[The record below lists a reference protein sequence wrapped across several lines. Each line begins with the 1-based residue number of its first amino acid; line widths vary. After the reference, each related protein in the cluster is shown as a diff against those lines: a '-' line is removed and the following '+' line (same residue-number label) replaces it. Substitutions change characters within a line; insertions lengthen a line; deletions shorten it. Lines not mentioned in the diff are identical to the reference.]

1 MSADTRP
8 ISPSRFAAAL
18 EDLSVS
24 MLHLK
29 VLEIR
34 NSIAHLQYSNDQL
47 QPFAQGTAIALGQA
61 KAKANLEPDQ
71 DCVDAIRENEM
82 VIERMAERIAMVRA
96 EIEARGMSWSEFR
109 STEEVETEAK
119 SKKAMIQSENQ
130 NQQHGSDG
138 QRSEETQRVHCA
150 WSDGTFQT
158 GTIRNG
164 ELLMNSISR
173 VSQTQRSTGTSGGG
187 LNDEELRRA
196 TEERMRDLSTG
207 EEGGLHL

>member
-8 ISPSRFAAAL
+8 ISASRFAAAL
-18 EDLSVS
+18 KDLSVS

-47 QPFAQGTAIALGQA
+47 QPFAQGTAIALGQV
-61 KAKANLEPDQ
+61 KANANPEPDQ

-82 VIERMAERIAMVRA
+82 VVERMAERIAMIRA
-96 EIEARGMSWSEFR
+96 EIEARGISWSEFR

-119 SKKAMIQSENQ
+119 SKAMIQSENQ
-130 NQQHGSDG
+130 NQQHGSDR
-138 QRSEETQRVHCA
+138 QRSEETQRVHSA
-150 WSDGTFQT
+150 WADGTFQT
-158 GTIRNG
+158 GTIRIG
-164 ELLMNSISR
+164 EPLMNSISGG
-173 VSQTQRSTGTSGGG
+173 SQTQRSTGASGGG
-187 LNDEELRRA
+187 FNDEGLRRA